1 MPVEI
6 RLPAV
11 APSVAEVTF
20 VRWLKK
26 VGDSVQVGE
35 VFAEVETD
43 KALVDLEAT
52 DPGIIGKLYVDDGT
66 AGVKVGSLIG
76 MLVQAGES
84 LAEPRPGVQEP
95 APPARREEVQAR
107 GDRAAAIVEN
117 RQAGDRIF
125 ASPLARRLVREANLD
140 LSKIHGTGPNG
151 RILKRDVEAAEK
163 ANPLSSAK
171 TSPSTQSSAAPVA
184 EVGQYEEIPHS
195 SMRRVI
201 AQRLTE
207 SKQHVPHF
215 YLRVDC
221 ALDALLA
228 IRAQINEAGVTQTKI
243 SINDFIIRAVALAL
257 RKVPAANA
265 SWTDAAI
272 HRYHDVD
279 IAVAVATPNGLVT
292 PIIRRAD
299 QKSLANISV
308 EMRAL
313 SERARAGRLLPDEYQ
328 GGGFTISNLGMYG
341 IKEFAAIINPPQAC
355 ILAVG
360 AAEQRPMVKH
370 GELIAATISS
380 FTLSVDHR
388 AVDGAVA
395 AEFLAALKSGVE
407 NPLTILV

>member
-11 APSVAEVTF
+11 APSVEEVIF

-26 VGDSVQVGE
+26 VGDAVHVGE
-35 VFAEVETD
+35 TIAEVETD
-43 KALVDLEAT
+43 KALVDLDAT
-52 DPGIIGKLYVDDGT
+52 DPGVIGKLYVNDGT
-66 AGVKVGSLIG
+66 AGVKVGAVIG
-76 MLVQAGES
+76 MLIQAGES
-84 LAEPRPGVQEP
+84 VDELRPSVQET
-95 APPARREEVQAR
+95 AVPPNGEEVSAR
-107 GDRAAAIVEN
+107 TERPAVIAEDIAPRDG
-117 RQAGDRIF
+117 RIF
-125 ASPLARRLVREANLD
+125 ASPLARRLVCEASLD
-140 LSKIHGTGPNG
+140 LSTIHGTGPNG
-151 RILKRDVEAAEK
+151 RILKRDVEAAKK
-163 ANPLSSAK
+163 AAPIAAK
-171 TSPSTQSSAAPVA
+171 TPTKQPSPAPMA
-184 EVGQYEEIPHS
+184 EVGRYEEIPHS

-207 SKQHVPHF
+207 SKQQVPHF

-221 ALDALLA
+221 ALDSLLA
-228 IRAQINEAGVTQTKI
+228 IRGQINAAGATQTKI
-243 SINDFIIRAVALAL
+243 SINDFIIKAAALAL

-265 SWTDAAI
+265 SWTDTAI

-279 IAVAVATPNGLVT
+279 IAVAVAAPTGLVT

-299 QKSLANISV
+299 QKGLAAISA

-313 SERARAGRLLPDEYQ
+313 SERARSGRLLPNEYQ

-360 AAEQRPMVKH
+360 AAEQRPVVKN
-370 GELIAATISS
+370 GELVAATISS

-395 AEFLAALKSGVE
+395 AEFLAALKFGIE
-407 NPLTILV
+407 NPLTMLV